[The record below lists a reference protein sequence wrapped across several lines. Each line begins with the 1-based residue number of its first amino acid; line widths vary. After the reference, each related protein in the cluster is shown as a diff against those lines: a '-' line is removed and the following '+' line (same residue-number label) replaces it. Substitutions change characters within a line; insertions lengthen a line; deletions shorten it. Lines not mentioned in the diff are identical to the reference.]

1 MNCFYRRQEILL
13 CLPLAQRAKQ
23 LEIHTESKK
32 MAFTIKGEC
41 IKQEY
46 SIYSACGRGS
56 KFDSISYFISM
67 NNSPPLDIYFPPR
80 NPLFLSGLYQKTQ
93 AGKILSPSSKVNPGA
108 RDKKSQTIE
117 IQQTR
122 NATSVKLSVAMSL

>member
-23 LEIHTESKK
+23 LQLEMKFTRNRKEK
-32 MAFTIKGEC
+32 AFTIKGVC

-46 SIYSACGRGS
+46 SIDSACGRGS

-67 NNSPPLDIYFPPR
+67 NDCPPLDIYFPPR
-80 NPLFLSGLYQKTQ
+80 NPLFLSGLYLQLSQ
-93 AGKILSPSSKVNPGA
+93 AGKILSQSSKVNPAGKGA
-108 RDKKSQTIE
+108 RH
-117 IQQTR
+117 
-122 NATSVKLSVAMSL
+122 